1 VNNNAIIAMEVFME
15 MQKLYDQVINGE
27 IDSIDTTVNDAL
39 NAGIAPMEIITKYL
53 TPAMKEIGIRF
64 EAGDL
69 FIPEMMVS
77 AQTTQKA
84 LTILKPLL
92 ADRTTFSKG
101 RVVAGTVKG
110 DLHDIGKWLVCTML
124 DAAGFEVI
132 DLGVDIPPDKFVEAV
147 KVHKPQII
155 AMSALLTTTM
165 SNMKLTIEA
174 LEKENLRKDL
184 VVLVGGAPVTQEYS
198 NSIGADGTAADAA
211 GAVRKAEELVRNQ

>member
-1 VNNNAIIAMEVFME
+1 ME